1 MYNCNKYFL
10 VLLLALVVNMNSK
23 VTVFGLS
30 TEGYDLARKIAL
42 NGEDVQIIDE
52 STPSA
57 ITIKPDIAKTY
68 PNVQALKDDEPLLSM
83 TPIDVAVSKT
93 QILFFAP
100 RIRKT
105 GQDIK
110 TELNSKFKDAVSNVK
125 KGYSVINCLGT
136 GFGGNSENISL
147 LEHITGYKTGKNI
160 SYFYYPLPNDS
171 KSIIGSYNGKADE
184 KLSSLL
190 SLEKNTKFVSI
201 TTAEHLHAINVLKR
215 FLDITCI
222 LEVCKFAKDKK
233 TKSDLSS
240 NELNEIYLDNMIQ
253 NLFDLR
259 SLGRSFEGASSLT
272 YLINGSLK
280 GVDGYIKK
288 LIDEIRLVLKRNELK
303 ASRTK
308 ILLLW
313 SLDKYEM
320 KGEKHEKLEELITKL
335 KDYIGDVE
343 PIESSSDIF
352 PDEKTTI
359 IVACSKSD
367 FEHASKINKDQ
378 EFIIIKAN
386 PLCQVV
392 H

>member
-42 NGEDVQIIDE
+42 KGEDVQIIDE

-68 PNVQALKDDEPLLSM
+68 PNVQALRDDEPLLSM

-110 TELNSKFKDAVSNVK
+110 TELNSKFKDAISNLK
-125 KGYSVINCLGT
+125 KGCSVINCLGT

-147 LEHITGYKTGKNI
+147 LEHVTGYKTGKNI
-160 SYFYYPLPNDS
+160 SYFYYPLSNDS
-171 KSIIGSYNGKADE
+171 KPIIGSYNGKADE

-190 SLEKNTKFVSI
+190 SLVKNTKFVSI
-201 TTAEHLHAINVLKR
+201 TTAEHLHAINILKR